1 MTGDRGESLGLRQLL
16 LRVLVV
22 PGLVVVLAL
31 GLVMAVIN
39 ALQHG
44 PPVASSARRQV
55 ARSAP
60 GAAER
65 ASSGAH
71 AVRQLAER
79 PSPMAAAVPS
89 RKAPP
94 TTAPARTASARVRV
108 PPIGAYVGPG
118 DLVAAAQLS
127 AALPHGLAGV
137 FDYLD
142 ASSWATIAD
151 PSWLLDRWAST
162 RDPLTLA
169 VPMLPASGASL
180 AVGATGAYDG
190 EFRQLAQLLV
200 ADGEAGAT
208 LVVGWSPLEPG
219 LAWSVTQPGE
229 DAQYVAYFRR
239 IVDTMRLVPGARF
252 RFAFEPGPS
261 GPGGLGPGAMGPG
274 HLYPGNAYVD
284 DIATQIF
291 DQLPLP
297 VGPASRWAR
306 VAAVP
311 YGPAWVARLA
321 ARLHR
326 RLVVTGLALVPA
338 AAGGGGDDPALVASF
353 FAWARQAHV
362 ASVTLWSQGSWAFT
376 PGNDPRSFAVLRS
389 IVVSGA
395 SG

>member
-1 MTGDRGESLGLRQLL
+1 MTGDKGETLGTRQLL
-16 LRVLVV
+16 VRVLVV

-44 PPVASSARRQV
+44 PPATSPARRHV
-55 ARSAP
+55 ALSATGAARRTPSGAPVRGRGATRSPRAASVSRGAAP
-60 GAAER
+60 G
-65 ASSGAH
+65 GAT
-71 AVRQLAER
+71 R
-79 PSPMAAAVPS
+79 S
-89 RKAPP
+89 R
-94 TTAPARTASARVRV
+94 TGTGGTRV
-108 PPIGAYVGPG
+108 PPVGAYVGSG
-118 DLVAAAQLS
+118 DLDAASGLS
-127 AALPHGLAGV
+127 AALPGGLAGV
-137 FDYLD
+137 LDYLD

-151 PSWLLDRWAST
+151 PYWLLDRWAST
-162 RDPLTLA
+162 GDRLTLA
-169 VPMLPASGASL
+169 VPMLPASGATL
-180 AVGATGAYDG
+180 AIGATGAYDG

-200 ADGEAGAT
+200 ADGEPTAT

-219 LAWSVTQPGE
+219 LAWSVTRPGE
-229 DAQYVAYFRR
+229 DAQYVAYFRH

-261 GPGGLGPGAMGPG
+261 GPIGLQPGAMGPG

-284 DIATQIF
+284 VIATQIF
-291 DQLPLP
+291 NRLPTP
-297 VGPASRWAR
+297 VGPASRWAE

-311 YGPAWVARLA
+311 YGPAWVARFA

-338 AAGGGGDDPALVASF
+338 SAGGGGDDPAFVRSF
-353 FAWARQAHV
+353 FAWARRTHV

-376 PGNDPRSFAVLRS
+376 PASDPRSFAVLRA
-389 IVVSGA
+389 IVSGA